1 MSSLGSLANNLTFAP
16 STTLSA
22 QTSNN
27 TSAADSFL
35 NQSNGN
41 LGATNISKVDVHS
54 LLYPGATTQVFAHL
68 MLWWGESSH
77 IDVGYRSNDPAQV
90 HRQITDMISRGIQG
104 VILDWYGTNN
114 ETDQAAQLA
123 MKEAEQ
129 HPGFSFFIMIDT
141 GAIRW
146 DSCSGCSAQQ
156 ALVADLQYLQKTF
169 FSSPAYLKFQGRPV
183 VTNFDIDLHYSV
195 DWSAAGAALNP
206 SPAFLF
212 QHSAGFSHSS
222 SLGSYSW
229 VIPTTTDLGMSYL
242 NQFYTAGKGFPKDL
256 TVGAIYKGF
265 NDTLASWTMNRIME
279 QRCGQ
284 TLLQTF
290 SELNGLYGSK
300 DQLGALGLVTWN
312 DYEEGTELET
322 GIDNCLTVSST
333 LDSDTLQWSV
343 NGNEN
348 TVDHYTVYASTDGE
362 NLMALSNEPNGAH
375 SLNMCDFSLAPGK
388 YDLFVQAV
396 GKPLMKNQMS
406 GSVSYTPQCSRG
418 SGSNQSITLSATP
431 QSITMAP
438 GQSGN
443 SSLVVATSGTLTA
456 PVALSCANLPAGMTC
471 TMSPNQLTPGQG
483 TSQST
488 LTISTADG
496 SSAKTDR
503 NSEKL
508 FYAMFLSFGVSG
520 FAFLGTLEKKR
531 LKRAL
536 FLAALVV
543 AALAAGSCGG
553 GPTAAQRDVGRAV
566 AAGQYTVM
574 INASSGSLQAS
585 TALTVTVR

>member
-1 MSSLGSLANNLTFAP
+1 MCSLGSVASNLPFAP

-35 NQSNGN
+35 SQSNGN
-41 LGATNISKVDVHS
+41 LGASNISKVDLHS
-54 LLYPGATTQVFAHL
+54 LLYPGTTTQVFAHL

-104 VILDWYGTNN
+104 VILCWYGPNN
-114 ETDQAAQLA
+114 DIDQAAQLA

-129 HPGFSFFIMIDT
+129 HPGFSFFIMIDH
-141 GAIRW
+141 GAIQW
-146 DSCSGCSAQQ
+146 DSCSGCSPQQ

-183 VTNFDIDLHYSV
+183 VTNFDIDLHYSI
-195 DWSAAGAALNP
+195 DWAAAGAALNP

-212 QHSAGFSHSS
+212 QNNTGFGHTKSQ
-222 SLGSYSW
+222 GAYSW
-229 VIPTTTDLGMSYL
+229 VIPLSNDFGMSYL
-242 NQFYTAGKGFPKDL
+242 NHFYTTAKTFPDDL
-256 TVGAIYKGF
+256 SVGAIYKGF
-265 NDTLASWTMNRIME
+265 NDTLASWSMNRKMD

-348 TVDHYTVYASTDGE
+348 TIDHYPVYASTDGE
-362 NLMALSNEPNGAH
+362 NLMALSNEPNGTH
-375 SLNMCDFSLAPGK
+375 SLNMCDFSMAPGK
-388 YDLFVQAV
+388 YELFVQAV

-406 GSVSYTPQCSRG
+406 GSVSYTPQCSTA
-418 SGSNQSITLSATP
+418 SASNQSITLSATP
-431 QSITMAP
+431 QSLTIAP

-443 SSLVVATSGTLTA
+443 SSLVVATSGAFSA

-496 SSAKTDR
+496 ISAKTDGK
-503 NSEKL
+503 SEKL

-520 FAFLGTLEKKR
+520 FAFVGTLQKKR

-536 FLAALVV
+536 FLGALVV
-543 AALAAGSCGG
+543 TVLAASSCGG
-553 GPTAAQRDVGRAV
+553 GPTSTQNNTPV

-574 INASSGSLQAS
+574 INASSGAVQAA
-585 TALTVTVR
+585 TALTVTVQ